1 MAEQLLQLLDR
12 DPGMTARNANLCPR
26 VSRATLSSAA
36 TRPRLIYDQF
46 VAALAGSPYEDF
58 ALDIRARRRERV
70 AARRWPTFHSDLTAT
85 FDEPLNPGLLS
96 PCPYA
101 RPDPLEARQ

>member
-58 ALDIRARRRERV
+58 ALDIRARPLARTRRCQALANV
-70 AARRWPTFHSDLTAT
+70 SQ
-85 FDEPLNPGLLS
+85 
-96 PCPYA
+96 
-101 RPDPLEARQ
+101 RPDRHI